1 MPSLG
6 EERGWAD
13 VERRIGDREV
23 ARCHYCTW
31 KTDHPKAFR
40 MRAHALTCEN
50 LPAEKKLLVEGW
62 QTEKDEKKAQGGK
75 DDDGE
80 PSVKKVKRDVSVPSK

>member
-1 MPSLG
+1 
-6 EERGWAD
+6 
-13 VERRIGDREV
+13 
-23 ARCHYCTW
+23 
-31 KTDHPKAFR
+31 